1 MTNFSNLLLKNQL
14 CFALYSA
21 TNAVTRYYRFYLK
34 EIGITY
40 PQYLVLLVVW
50 ENEDTTVTASEI
62 AKKLNLDAPTVTPI
76 IKKLIDQGLIKKQR
90 DKSDERLINISLT
103 KKGRDLEEKVAL
115 IQDKVACKTHLPKKD
130 FEELKQR
137 LNELSQI
144 MDISEEDRES
154 LKLILC
160 K

>member
-34 EIGITY
+34 EFGITY
-40 PQYLVLLVVW
+40 PQYLVMLVIW
-50 ENEDTTVTASEI
+50 ENENITASEI
-62 AKKLNLDAPTVTPI
+62 AVKLNLDNATITPI
-76 IKKLIDQGLIKKQR
+76 LKKLQDQKLISKTR
-90 DKSDERLINISLT
+90 DKNDERVVNIKVT
-103 KKGRDLEEKVAL
+103 KKGLEIEEKIAL

-144 MDISEEDRES
+144 MDISDEDRES

>member
-34 EIGITY
+34 EFGITY
-40 PQYLVLLVVW
+40 PQYLVMLVIW
-50 ENEDTTVTASEI
+50 ENENVTASEI
-62 AKKLNLDAPTVTPI
+62 AVKLNLDNATITPI
-76 IKKLIDQGLIKKQR
+76 LKKLQDQKLISKTR
-90 DKSDERLINISLT
+90 DKNDERVVNIKVT
-103 KKGRDLEEKVAL
+103 KKGLEIEEKIAL

-137 LNELSQI
+137 LNELTQI
-144 MDISEEDRES
+144 MDISDEDRES
-154 LKLILC
+154 LKLSRC

>member
-34 EIGITY
+34 EFGITY
-40 PQYLVLLVVW
+40 PQYLVMLVIW
-50 ENEDTTVTASEI
+50 ENENVTASEI
-62 AKKLNLDAPTVTPI
+62 AVKLNLDNATITLI
-76 IKKLIDQGLIKKQR
+76 LKKLQDQKLISKTR
-90 DKSDERLINISLT
+90 DKNDERVVNIKVT
-103 KKGRDLEEKVAL
+103 KKGLEIEEKIAL

-137 LNELSQI
+137 LNELTQI
-144 MDISEEDRES
+144 MDISDEDRES

>member
-34 EIGITY
+34 EFGITY
-40 PQYLVLLVVW
+40 PQYLVMLVIW
-50 ENEDTTVTASEI
+50 ENENVTASQI
-62 AKKLNLDAPTVTPI
+62 AVKLNLDNATITPI
-76 IKKLIDQGLIKKQR
+76 LKKLQDQKLISKTR
-90 DKSDERLINISLT
+90 DKNDERVVNIKVT
-103 KKGRDLEEKVAL
+103 KKGLEIEEKIAL

-137 LNELSQI
+137 LNELTQI
-144 MDISEEDRES
+144 MDISDEDRES

>member
-34 EIGITY
+34 EFGITY
-40 PQYLVLLVVW
+40 PQYLVMLVIW
-50 ENEDTTVTASEI
+50 ENENVTASEI
-62 AKKLNLDAPTVTPI
+62 AVKLNLDNATITPI
-76 IKKLIDQGLIKKQR
+76 LKKLQDQKLISKTR
-90 DKSDERLINISLT
+90 DKNDERVVNIKVT
-103 KKGRDLEEKVAL
+103 KKGLEIEEKIAL

-137 LNELSQI
+137 LNELTQI
-144 MDISEEDRES
+144 MDISDEDRES

>member
-34 EIGITY
+34 EFGITY
-40 PQYLVLLVVW
+40 PQYLVMLVIW
-50 ENEDTTVTASEI
+50 ENENVTASEI
-62 AKKLNLDAPTVTPI
+62 AVKLNLDNATITPI
-76 IKKLIDQGLIKKQR
+76 LKKLQDQKLISKTR
-90 DKSDERLINISLT
+90 DKDDERVVNIKVT
-103 KKGRDLEEKVAL
+103 KKGLEIEEKIAL

-144 MDISEEDRES
+144 MDISDEDRES

>member
-34 EIGITY
+34 EFGITY
-40 PQYLVLLVVW
+40 PQYLVMLVIW
-50 ENEDTTVTASEI
+50 ENENVTASEI
-62 AKKLNLDAPTVTPI
+62 AVKLNLDNATITPI
-76 IKKLIDQGLIKKQR
+76 LKKLQDQKLISKTR
-90 DKSDERLINISLT
+90 DKNDERVVNIKIT
-103 KKGRDLEEKVAL
+103 KKGLEIEEKIAL

-137 LNELSQI
+137 LNELTQI
-144 MDISEEDRES
+144 MDISDEDRES

>member
-34 EIGITY
+34 EFGITY
-40 PQYLVLLVVW
+40 PQYLVMLVIW
-50 ENEDTTVTASEI
+50 ENENVTASEI
-62 AKKLNLDAPTVTPI
+62 AVKLNLDNATITPI
-76 IKKLIDQGLIKKQR
+76 LKKLQDQKLISKTR
-90 DKSDERLINISLT
+90 DKDDERVVNIKVT
-103 KKGRDLEEKVAL
+103 KKGLEIEEKIAL

-137 LNELSQI
+137 LNELTQI
-144 MDISEEDRES
+144 MDISDEDRES

>member
-34 EIGITY
+34 EFGITY
-40 PQYLVLLVVW
+40 PQYLVMLVIW
-50 ENEDTTVTASEI
+50 ENENVTASEI
-62 AKKLNLDAPTVTPI
+62 AVKLNLDNATITPI
-76 IKKLIDQGLIKKQR
+76 LKKLQDQKLISKTR
-90 DKSDERLINISLT
+90 DKNDERVVNIKVT
-103 KKGRDLEEKVAL
+103 KKGLEIEEKIAL

-144 MDISEEDRES
+144 MDISDEDRES

>member
-34 EIGITY
+34 EFGITY
-40 PQYLVLLVVW
+40 PQYLVMLVIW
-50 ENEDTTVTASEI
+50 ENENVTASEI
-62 AKKLNLDAPTVTPI
+62 AVKLNLDNATITPI
-76 IKKLIDQGLIKKQR
+76 LNKLQDQKLISKTR
-90 DKSDERLINISLT
+90 DKNDERVVNIKVT
-103 KKGRDLEEKVAL
+103 KKGLEIEEKIAL

-137 LNELSQI
+137 LNELTQI
-144 MDISEEDRES
+144 MDISDEDRES